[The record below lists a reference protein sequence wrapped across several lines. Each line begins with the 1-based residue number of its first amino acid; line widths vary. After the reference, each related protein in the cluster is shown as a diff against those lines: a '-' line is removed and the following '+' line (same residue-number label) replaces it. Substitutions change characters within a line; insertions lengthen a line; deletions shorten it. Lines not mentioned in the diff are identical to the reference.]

1 MSLPL
6 LVQLAT
12 GNQQGRSQ
20 PDKGC
25 ANDPSNGAHPS
36 RVAPA
41 FGRQP
46 RGAPDHRMSARH
58 RIRASGTGEH
68 LVPAAR
74 SWHEVTSTPRSA
86 DSRGGTCF
94 RGLIP
99 FYALTITAG
108 STVCEPSVNRGVPH
122 RRHCGPYPEC
132 RPTQSRVRT
141 VADTNRSESGDQS
154 SPYLDRRA
162 TATVTARPI
171 PKSIQ

>member
-20 PDKGC
+20 PDTGC
-25 ANDPSNGAHPS
+25 ANDPSNGAHPP

-68 LVPAAR
+68 PVPAAR

-122 RRHCGPYPEC
+122 RRVDGTLRQCWASHLLLSDC
-132 RPTQSRVRT
+132 SRRRQTHPAIVVRREMST
-141 VADTNRSESGDQS
+141 YGWVQKRS
-154 SPYLDRRA
+154 R
-162 TATVTARPI
+162 
-171 PKSIQ
+171 